1 MSLPMPTDPVH
12 TIEDAAEPE
21 EAVIESTRMAFGDHL
36 DELRGCLVRALLG
49 VSLAAVFTLAYGKE
63 ILEIIFRPLWM
74 VQFSNG
80 LQPNL
85 QALAPTDA
93 FTAYLKIS
101 FLSALI
107 VAMPWVLHQTWRFIA
122 IGLYTRERRFVQGVV
137 WASSGLF
144 VIGVLFLYYLVLPL
158 VLQFFI
164 TFNRTFGPADLTP
177 HYIQSLLVPQSEP
190 PATITQSGD
199 GMRLKVMAEDPGE
212 PKPGDVWVNSTTRRL
227 MLRTG
232 GESGGVWSIPFEI
245 GAASHALQSQ
255 FAVDQYIS
263 FVLLLALSFGL
274 TFETPVVVVFL
285 AWSGLVPT
293 TTMSR
298 SRRYVLMGTIV
309 ASAILTPTA
318 DILNQS
324 LLAGPMYVLF
334 ELGLF
339 IAKRVERKR
348 AM

>member
-1 MSLPMPTDPVH
+1 MPTEPVH
-12 TIEDAAEPE
+12 QIDDAAPPE
-21 EAVIESTRMAFGDHL
+21 EAVIESTRMSFGDHL
-36 DELRGCLVRALLG
+36 DELRGCLIRALLG
-49 VSLAAVFTLAYGKE
+49 ISLAAVVTLTYGKE

-85 QALAPTDA
+85 QALAPTDT

-107 VAMPWVLHQTWRFIA
+107 VAMPWVLHQSWRFIA
-122 IGLYTRERRFVQGVV
+122 IGLYARERRFVRGVV

-144 VIGVLFLYYLVLPL
+144 VVGVLFLYYLVLPV

-164 TFNRTFGPADLTP
+164 TFNRAFGPADLTP

-190 PATITQSGD
+190 PAATALSD
-199 GMRLKVMAEDPGE
+199 GGMQLKVMADDPSE
-212 PKPGDVWVNSTTRRL
+212 SRPGDVWVNSTTRRL

-232 GESGGVWSIPFEI
+232 DETGGVWSIPFEI

-255 FAVDQYIS
+255 FAVDQYIT
-263 FVLLLALSFGL
+263 FVLMLALAFGL
-274 TFETPVVVVFL
+274 TFETPVIVVFL
-285 AWSGLVPT
+285 AWSGLIPAK
-293 TTMSR
+293 TMSG

-318 DILNQS
+318 DLLNQL

-339 IAKRVERKR
+339 VAKRAERKR
-348 AM
+348 AA

>member
-1 MSLPMPTDPVH
+1 MPTDPVH
-12 TIEDAAEPE
+12 AIEDAAAPE
-21 EAVIESTRMAFGDHL
+21 EAGIEGTRMAFGDHL
-36 DELRGCLVRALLG
+36 DELRGCLIRALLG
-49 VSLAAVFTLAYGKE
+49 VSLTAVFTLIYGKE
-63 ILEIIFRPLWM
+63 ILGYIFQPLLV
-74 VQFSNG
+74 VQVANG
-80 LQPNL
+80 LPATL
-85 QALAPTDA
+85 QVLAPTDA

-101 FLSALI
+101 LLSALI
-107 VAMPWVLHQTWRFIA
+107 VAMPWVLHQAWRFIA
-122 IGLYTRERRFVQGVV
+122 IGLYAREQRFVRGVV

-144 VIGVLFLYYLVLPL
+144 IVGVLFLYYLVLPL

-164 TFNRTFGPADLTP
+164 TFNRAFEPADLSP
-177 HYIQSLLVPQSEP
+177 HYLQSLLI
-190 PATITQSGD
+190 PAVDAPASVASTEGRVQ
-199 GMRLKVMAEDPGE
+199 LKVLTQDPLD
-212 PKPGDVWVNSTTRRL
+212 PNPGDVWVNSTTRRL
-227 MLRTG
+227 VLRTG
-232 GESGGVWSIPFEI
+232 SEGGGVWSIPFEI

-285 AWSGLVPT
+285 AWSGLVSAT
-293 TTMSR
+293 AMSS
-298 SRRYVLMGTIV
+298 SRRYVLMATIV

-318 DILNQS
+318 DLLNQA